1 MTSRSNPASKSNS
14 ASPFAMTKVFLG
26 LIILLSLLGLFF
38 VFEASTV
45 ESFKLFGHQ
54 YYFFKQQAIW
64 LLLSFVV
71 LLFTSKLKVKFF
83 KKFALH
89 FYLLAILLL
98 ILTLIPSIGL
108 KLNGTRRWIALP
120 FGIGTLQSVEVFKFV
135 LVNFYAYLL
144 SKKLD
149 LSSFLFFLFWPIVLV
164 LLQPDFGSL
173 MILVATSI
181 IMYFLAGGRIKFLA
195 ILFAGGIVF
204 VLSVILFSPYRRER
218 LTTFLNPQVNIQE
231 ESYHVRQITLALGG
245 GSWFGRG
252 IGNSQQKYSY
262 VPEASSDSIF
272 AIVAEEIG
280 FVGSFLIICLFILYF
295 RVANLLVKN
304 KVLTKYE
311 YLLYYGI
318 LTWIA
323 IQLLFNLSAVVVL
336 LPLSG
341 MPLPFFSQGGSSLV
355 MLFFANGVL
364 LSIATHA
371 KLKTVTR

>member
-1 MTSRSNPASKSNS
+1 MTSRSNLASKSNS
-14 ASPFAMTKVFLG
+14 VSPFSMTKVFLG